1 MVFTMQ
7 GSDFEFQTIIA
18 RSAAKP
24 PRVNPLIEAS
34 EFPQANVATA
44 PAAFVMPAA
53 RPTMSNNP
61 ANRPEYRFHP
71 LPFQTHD
78 DESDFILLATAA
90 TIVLARLCVTSAI
103 RAGAQERRATAP
115 VRVS

>member
-1 MVFTMQ
+1 VPPIVRAVAECYPNHRLQ
-7 GSDFEFQTIIA
+7 
-18 RSAAKP
+18 AADEDVGP
-24 PRVNPLIEAS
+24 DR
-34 EFPQANVATA
+34 
-44 PAAFVMPAA
+44 
-53 RPTMSNNP
+53 
-61 ANRPEYRFHP
+61 HP
-71 LPFQTHD
+71 LPFQAND